1 MKIQQAICVSIGL
14 FIGAQLSMA
23 QSFNV
28 YAGVG
33 TAMDSSSNQQIDTFG
48 TGNPFTTP
56 KLGGAFPDLG
66 ASVMFTKHFGVGTD
80 VSWKATKAAYAGLLE
95 RPLFYNFDAIWTP
108 VSTKHFE
115 PEIRAGLGGMR
126 LGYSYSQTGCD
137 PFGGCTTSTEP
148 VENSNHFQGH
158 FAIAGRFYL
167 TDHVFIR
174 PAVETHVVSNLFQY
188 GHDVVPEYSI
198 GLGYSFGRE

>member
-14 FIGAQLSMA
+14 LIGAQLSMA

-28 YAGVG
+28 YAGVA
-33 TAMDSSSNQQIDTFG
+33 TAMDSSSNQQINTFG
-48 TGNPFTTP
+48 TGIFTTP

-80 VSWKATKAAYAGLLE
+80 FSWRASQASYAGLQE
-95 RPLFYNFDAIWTP
+95 RPFFYSFDGVWTP

-115 PEIRAGLGGMR
+115 PEIRAGIGGMR
-126 LGYSYSQTGCD
+126 LGYSLNQTECD
-137 PFGGCTTSTEP
+137 PFGGCQTSNQS
-148 VENSNHFQGH
+148 VETSNHFQGD

-174 PAVETHVVSNLFQY
+174 PAVDAHVVANLFQY